1 MTDTPTRSQVLEA
14 LLWKLDG
21 QRLRWQGRGSGP
33 VRIEYSF
40 YEPGQPTPGL
50 GHYPGVQSPTAAQRE
65 GITRALEAWEQV
77 ANIDFVE
84 TNSSQAQLRIAFGD
98 LPGTWLG
105 MTHVTYVGSGVLNK
119 AEVWLDTTYSY
130 MADTTPGTFGHFVAL
145 HEIGHVLGLGHPFG
159 HAHALPKQF
168 DHAGYTV
175 MSYDD
180 HPGTGRDAVGLPL
193 APQTPMLYDM
203 VAAQFLYGPANSSN
217 GDNTYA
223 FTDGLAQ
230 IRTIWDSG
238 GIDTIDA
245 SGQVLPVV
253 IDLREGA
260 ASDIGRRGSGKNW
273 TKVADDNVRI
283 AFGTVIENAKG
294 GAGNDTIIGNAA
306 ANRLEGG
313 AGNDVLEGGGGKD
326 TFVFSGRFGTDR
338 IVDIADGEW
347 LEFNGIARSAL
358 SFQRSGQDLI
368 IRHGSDKVIVEGFHQ
383 IARSLYINGELWSG
397 EDRNGTLLSPSE
409 PSGAQLVG
417 SAGRDTLRG
426 TALNDHLA
434 GLDGNDRLIGL
445 KGDDRLEGGNG
456 NDVLEG
462 GVGEDV
468 LDGGTGNDRLRG
480 GDGNDTLSGGD
491 GDDRLDG
498 GNGDDVFIADPGNDV
513 ILGGPGMDLL
523 IVAGRFEDF
532 RIKASGGTYQL
543 MDLNASDGDLGRDT
557 ISAVESLRFDDV
569 LVSLTGSRPTVV
581 EGGAAFSGPPV
592 QLDDLLHP
600 A

>member
-40 YEPGQPTPGL
+40 YEPGQPTPEL
-50 GHYPGVQSPTAAQRE
+50 GRYPGVLSPTTAQRE
-65 GITRALEAWEQV
+65 GIIRALEAWERV

-84 TNSSQAQLRIAFGD
+84 TRSSQAQLRIAFGD

-105 MTHVTYVGSGVLNK
+105 MAHVPYVGSGVLK
-119 AEVWLDTTYSY
+119 QAEVWLDTTYSY

-159 HAHALPKQF
+159 HAHALPEQY

-180 HPGTGRDAVGLPL
+180 HPGTGRDAAGLPL
-193 APQTPMLYDM
+193 APQTPMLYDI
-203 VAAQFLYGPANSSN
+203 VAIQFLYGAANSSS
-217 GDNTYA
+217 GDDTYV
-223 FTDGLAQ
+223 FSDGLAQ
-230 IRTIWDSG
+230 IRTIWDTG

-245 SGQVLPVV
+245 SGQILAVM

-260 ASDIGRRGSGKNW
+260 GSDIGRRGTGKNW

-283 AFGTVIENAKG
+283 AFGTVIEHAIG
-294 GAGNDTIIGNAA
+294 GAGNDTLIGNAA

-313 AGNDVLEGGGGKD
+313 AGNDVLHGGGGKD
-326 TFVFSGRFGTDR
+326 TFVFSGRFGSDR
-338 IVDIADGEW
+338 IVDIEDGEW
-347 LEFNGIARSAL
+347 LQFNGIDRSAL
-358 SFQRSGQDLI
+358 AFERSGNDLI
-368 IRHGSDKVIVEGFHQ
+368 IRNGSNQVVIEGFHRL
-383 IARSLYINGELWSG
+383 ARSLYINGELWTVDES
-397 EDRNGTLLSPSE
+397 NGTLMSPHD
-409 PSGAQLVG
+409 PSVLQVVG
-417 SAGRDTLRG
+417 SEGDDRLRG
-426 TALNDHLA
+426 TAHNDHLS
-434 GLDGNDRLIGL
+434 GLGGNDRLIGL
-445 KGDDRLEGGNG
+445 KGDDRLEGGDG
-456 NDVLEG
+456 NDVLNG
-462 GVGEDV
+462 DAGDDV
-468 LDGGTGNDRLRG
+468 LDGGAGNDRLLG
-480 GDGNDTLSGGD
+480 GKGNDWLSGGD
-491 GDDRLDG
+491 GHDRLDG
-498 GNGDDVFIADPGNDV
+498 GQGDDVFLADPGDDV
-513 ILGGPGMDLL
+513 ILGGAGTDLL

-532 RIKASGGTYQL
+532 RIKASGGNYQL
-543 MDLNASDGDLGRDT
+543 LDLNASDGDLGRDM
-557 ISAVESLRFDDV
+557 ISAVEYLRFDDV
-569 LVSLTGSRPTVV
+569 LVSLTGSQPTVV